1 MADQT
6 LLKSVDGKKI
16 PCPSV
21 FNWGLQDVSD
31 SEAGRDQTAKMYK
44 NRIAQKR
51 KINLSWN
58 GVRPDKIK
66 TILQAFQPEYVM
78 VEYFDPL
85 EGEVVTREFYT
96 GDKEA
101 PVQQWTGISKLYT
114 NVSFNIIE
122 R

>member
-6 LLKSVDGKKI
+6 LLKSVDGKAI
-16 PCPSV
+16 PCPSQ
-21 FNWGLQDVSD
+21 FDWGLQDISNA
-31 SEAGRDQTAKMYK
+31 EAGRDQTAKMYK
-44 NRIAQKR
+44 NRIAQKV
-51 KINLSWN
+51 KISLSWN

-85 EGEVVTREFYT
+85 EGEVVTKEFYT
-96 GDKEA
+96 GDKTA
-101 PVQQWTGISKLYT
+101 PVNTWSGTNKLYT

>member
-6 LLKSVDGKKI
+6 LLKSVDGVKI
-16 PCPSV
+16 PCPSE
-21 FNWGLQDVSD
+21 FTWGLQDVSD
-31 SEAGRDQTAKMYK
+31 SEAGRDQNAYMYK

-58 GVRPDKIK
+58 AVRPDKIK
-66 TILQAFQPEYVM
+66 KILQAFQPEYVM

-85 EGEVVTREFYT
+85 EGEVVTKEFYT
-96 GDKEA
+96 GDKTA
-101 PVQQWTGISKLYT
+101 PVHMWTGTNKLYS
-114 NVSFNIIE
+114 NVAFNLIE

>member
-6 LLKSVDGKKI
+6 LLKSVDGKAI
-16 PCPSV
+16 PCPSQ
-21 FNWGLQDVSD
+21 FDWGLQDVSD
-31 SEAGRDQTAKMYK
+31 SESGRDQNAYMHK

-58 GVRPDKIK
+58 AVNPMKIK
-66 TILQAFQPEYVM
+66 EILQAFQPEYVM

-85 EGEVVTREFYT
+85 EGEVVIKEFYT
-96 GDKEA
+96 GDKSA
-101 PVQQWTGISKLYT
+101 PVKIWAGTNKLYS
-114 NVSFNIIE
+114 NVAFNLIE